1 MPAEGAW
8 EYIGITQEGVES
20 VAVESDMWNTMLKL
34 LPPRTDPGK
43 EGNGW
48 LDSVFLLTLL

>member
-34 LPPRTDPGK
+34 LPDK

-48 LDSVFLLTLL
+48 LDAVLLLTLL